1 MSYDPNEAMRRL
13 MANAVIAQAAEDAAA
28 YEVESLADAEAEDE
42 AARYAA
48 ELNELLADDDDDYAD
63 QNDDEP
69 AYEDDD
75 QYDDDPSYDDE

>member
-13 MANAVIAQAAEDAAA
+13 MANAVIAQAAEDEAAHEA
-28 YEVESLADAEAEDE
+28 ESLAEDE

-48 ELNELLADDDDDYAD
+48 EFNELLADDDEDYAD

-75 QYDDDPSYDDE
+75 QYDYDPSYDDE